1 MSAFSIARNGAQPA
15 SRISLDEF
23 QVTTFRAV
31 LIATGGACLIRQLLV
46 FALHPESLL
55 DYDGLLLVLV
65 IVVNGAALWLLR
77 RHRLLLLTTWVGGTS
92 AIVGIMMAAYH
103 QPLAGIFLSFVLLV
117 TTLLFGWLAGLISA
131 GLMAGVMLL
140 VLELSPDFSIP
151 NAYVLAAA
159 LGQAI
164 AFAIGGILRYSLI
177 ETIRTYYQNYER
189 ASAGIEEA
197 RQQRLELQQTQSD
210 LMQANRE
217 FARLM
222 DRFRAMQRVADEA
235 RQAKE
240 TFVANVSHELRTPLN
255 MIIGFSEMITQNP
268 QLYSSKLPAALL
280 ADIRT
285 IQRNSMHLSR
295 LVDDVLDLSQVE
307 TGRMAI
313 SKERTSV
320 AEIVEAAVLS
330 VQPLFEAKK
339 LYLKLDISPDLPAM
353 YCDRTR
359 IRQVIINLLN
369 NAGRFTETG
378 GVMLCVRQEGNS
390 LVFSVADTGPGIAA
404 KDQAKLFVP
413 FQQVDSSIR
422 RRYGGSGL
430 GLSISKRFV
439 EMHNGKIWLDSSV
452 GIGTT
457 IYFSLPIDAPPPLTE
472 VVTGA
477 KRWVTPY
484 SQPEWRDHPSK
495 APAPEVTPRFV
506 LLEGGD
512 TLHKLFARYWEGVEI
527 VSVQDIDAARREL
540 SDSPA
545 QALIVNS
552 PKLFSPDELP
562 LLLQQ
567 ISDLPYATPAI
578 TCWVPGRDEAARQLG
593 VVDYLIKPVTSDEL
607 VATFAKLGKA
617 TRTILVVDDEP
628 DLLRLFARVLTNAEP
643 KYRVLR
649 ASTGQEALDYLREQK
664 PDVMLLDLIM
674 PGGKDGFQVL
684 REKGE
689 DPAIK
694 DIPVV
699 VVSSLDPMNETILT
713 NALMVNRKKGLSA
726 RDLLAF
732 IQMTSELLTPS
743 LQPRGQEQP
752 ENSRA

>member
-131 GLMAGVMLL
+131 GLIAGVMLL
-140 VLELSPDFSIP
+140 VLELSPDFSVP

-353 YCDRTR
+353 DCDRTR

-378 GVMLCVRQEGNS
+378 GVMVCVRQEGNS

-404 KDQAKLFVP
+404 EDQAKLFVP

-452 GIGTT
+452 GTGTT

-495 APAPEVTPRFV
+495 APAPVVTLRFV
-506 LLEGGD
+506 LLEAGD
-512 TLHKLFARYWEGVEI
+512 TLHKLFARYWEGVET
-527 VSVQDIDAARREL
+527 VSVQDIDAAHREL

-567 ISDLPYATPAI
+567 ISDLPYETPAI

-593 VVDYLIKPVTSDEL
+593 VVDYLIKPVTSDKL
-607 VATFAKLGKA
+607 VATFAKLGKT

-628 DLLRLFARVLTNAEP
+628 DLLRLFARILTNAEP

-689 DPAIK
+689 DPAIR

-699 VVSSLDPMNETILT
+699 VVSSLDPMNEAILT

-743 LQPRGQEQP
+743 LQPHGQEP
-752 ENSRA
+752 PKNSRA